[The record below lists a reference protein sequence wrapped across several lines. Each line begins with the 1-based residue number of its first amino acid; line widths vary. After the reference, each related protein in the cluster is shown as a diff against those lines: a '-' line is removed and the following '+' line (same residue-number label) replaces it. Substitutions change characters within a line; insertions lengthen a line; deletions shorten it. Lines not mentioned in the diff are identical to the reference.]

1 MRRCDVWR
9 AEGSGLEPQRQINDR
24 GLELSAG
31 EDRVCGDP
39 TARIDLYARAA
50 KIHGGANGT
59 LRDLIAF
66 AI

>member
-1 MRRCDVWR
+1 
-9 AEGSGLEPQRQINDR
+9 LEPQRQINDR